1 MKARHFTFVVITVLV
16 MSCLTIAGEKAG
28 KQGDLY
34 QRFQTFSRI
43 VSSVQNNYVEEVDMD
58 KLFYGAYTGM
68 LQTLDPHSAFLP
80 PEDKENLEVET
91 QGEFGG
97 LGIEITLDKYG
108 VLMVVTPLEDT
119 PAFKAGVLANDR
131 IIKIE
136 GKSTKNIT
144 VRGAVKKLR
153 GPKGSPVK
161 ITVLHQNGKI
171 EDITVVRDI
180 IKPTSIKDP
189 HFADEKQK
197 IAYLRMTSFQK
208 RTAED
213 LDKTVKQLEAEGM
226 QALIIDLR
234 ANPGGLLNA
243 AIDVSDRFLADGIIV
258 STRGRKS
265 RPRAFPATKGV
276 TYPDIPVAL
285 LISSHSAS
293 AAEIFAG
300 AIQDHKRGVIVGMR
314 SYGKGSV
321 QSLFKL
327 ENGKSGIRLTTAHY
341 YTPSGRLIHR
351 DQDDQDQKEWGIDPD
366 IEVKVTLEDEIALW
380 KSWRDRHQAEIDK
393 KNGTSGK
400 DGEPAPKTDEKSDSK
415 DEPVKPDED
424 ADWIPNNTDS
434 PDAPAKKKTEPFV
447 DRTLEAAVNAMKGMI
462 LAGERMAPAEEK
474 VAK

>member
-1 MKARHFTFVVITVLV
+1 MKARHVTFIVITVLV
-16 MSCLTIAGEKAG
+16 MSCLTIAGDNTG
-28 KQGDLY
+28 KQGTLY
-34 QRFQTFSRI
+34 QHFQTFSRI
-43 VSSVQNNYVEEVDMD
+43 VSSVQNNYVEDVDID
-58 KLFYGAYTGM
+58 KLFYGAYAGM

-80 PEDKENLEVET
+80 PEDKEDLEVET

-97 LGIEITLDKYG
+97 LGIEITLDKFG

-153 GPKGSPVK
+153 GPKGTPVK

-197 IAYLRMTSFQK
+197 IAYVRMTSFQK

-213 LDKTVKQLEAEGM
+213 LDKTIKQLQAEGM

-234 ANPGGLLNA
+234 ANPGGLLRA
-243 AIDVSDRFLADGIIV
+243 AIDVSDRFLASGVIV

-265 RPRAFPATKGV
+265 MPQTFGATKGV

-321 QSLFKL
+321 QSLFRL

-351 DQDDQDQKEWGIDPD
+351 NQNNPDQKEWGIDPD

-380 KSWRDRHQAEIDK
+380 KSWRDRHLADIDK
-393 KNGTSGK
+393 QNGTNGENGK
-400 DGEPAPKTDEKSDSK
+400 PAPKTDEKGDAK
-415 DEPVKPDED
+415 EEPAKPDKEP
-424 ADWIPNNTDS
+424 DWVPKNTGD
-434 PDAPAKKKTEPFV
+434 PDTQAKKPEPFV

-462 LAGERMAPAEEK
+462 LARGRMAPAAEK
-474 VAK
+474 AAK